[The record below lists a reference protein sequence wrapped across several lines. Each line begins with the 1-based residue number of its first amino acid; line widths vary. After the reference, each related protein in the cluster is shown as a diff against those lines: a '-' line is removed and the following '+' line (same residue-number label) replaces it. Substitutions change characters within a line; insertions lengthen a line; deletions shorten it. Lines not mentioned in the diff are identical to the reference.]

1 MSDMPYT
8 VDKIIDATNKP
19 IVYVDFNELLDTNLV
34 MLSQGDSR
42 NDYRGNPVSFY
53 EGLEI
58 IGYQEDEDMDGT
70 RDDLLIEGICTAN
83 TTGYAPHVKWV
94 LKGNDKGIFHVRSVL
109 ETGW

>member
-8 VDKIIDATNKP
+8 VDKIISATNKP

-42 NDYRGNPVSFY
+42 NDCRGNPVSLY

-58 IGYQEDEDMDGT
+58 IGYQGDEDMDGA

-83 TTGYAPHVKWV
+83 ATGYAPHVKWV
-94 LKGNDKGIFHVRSVL
+94 LQGNDKGIFHVRSVL
-109 ETGW
+109 ETG